1 MLSWR
6 SDGRLNLAANTLY
19 VADSW
24 NGQDRWF
31 TFMLACRSWMR
42 HFHGA
47 RPRCSSRFLWWCWR
61 ASFRSACCLLSCL
74 CFSSSLCTHMQK
86 KCHYFN
92 ILQCVRVQSC
102 YMLLSLLTGE
112 DCLLYS
118 DTSLWISIKYEIHLT
133 SLSCLFSSL
142 FFSAALRFSSSLS
155 HCLCSSAAFISAW
168 KVAFFLLFSDN
179 YNVLPILQNSVVV
192 LTATPWSLTSC
203 SSSFFLLS
211 SSISFLRSARWR
223 ARASMASERGRG
235 VSVLLWYK
243 QSVQYVEV

>member
-1 MLSWR
+1 
-6 SDGRLNLAANTLY
+6 
-19 VADSW
+19 
-24 NGQDRWF
+24 
-31 TFMLACRSWMR
+31 MLACRSWMR

-168 KVAFFLLFSDN
+168 KVAFFFYCFRTITMCYLSYKTVWWSSQQLLDLLPVAHLPSFSW
-179 YNVLPILQNSVVV
+179 VLRF
-192 LTATPWSLTSC
+192 
-203 SSSFFLLS
+203 SSSAQ
-211 SSISFLRSARWR
+211 RVD
-223 ARASMASERGRG
+223 ERGPPWLRREEEG
-235 VSVLLWYK
+235 WVFFCGTNSLYSMWRFR
-243 QSVQYVEV
+243 